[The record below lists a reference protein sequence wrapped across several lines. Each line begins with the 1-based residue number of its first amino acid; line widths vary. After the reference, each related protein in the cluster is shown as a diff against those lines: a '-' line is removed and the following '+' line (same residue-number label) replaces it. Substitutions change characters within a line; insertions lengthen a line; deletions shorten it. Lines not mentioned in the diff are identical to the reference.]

1 MLSFNTTKAPEEVRS
16 FFSCFQKQEHETLTS
31 LLVTLAVKTL
41 RKYKKLELNDLKK
54 LISSSEVIG
63 KTEENVE
70 KLQNMIKTLQNSLI
84 LMQEGLE
91 KPKTFEKST
100 GMSPLCCIT
109 NQESSRNSRRAVKKV
124 DFWNQ
129 TDEKENFEPSKSTR
143 TTWNRNTE
151 INWVHDFSK
160 EVKKLPKGK
169 SPLVIRESRISIL
182 SNQTK
187 SKYSSIDEFF

>member
-1 MLSFNTTKAPEEVRS
+1 MLSFNINKVPEEVRN
-16 FFSCFQKQEHETLTS
+16 FFLGFPKQEHETLTS
-31 LLVTLAVKTL
+31 LLVALAVKTL
-41 RKYKKLELNDLKK
+41 RKYKKLELNDLKR

-70 KLQNMIKTLQNSLI
+70 KLQNMIKTLQNNLI

-91 KPKTFEKST
+91 IPKTSEKST
-100 GMSPLCCIT
+100 AMNPLCCQL
-109 NQESSRNSRRAVKKV
+109 NEESCRSSRRAAKKV

-129 TDEKENFEPSKSTR
+129 TDEKENFEPSRSTR